1 MNYIGSKQ
9 KLLDFIEKTIE
20 SVAGNKEGRIFADL
34 FAGTGAVAGR
44 FREKNYKVIA
54 NDIQYY
60 SYVIIRN
67 LVEGDFKSFVKPE
80 LVKELNL
87 LKGIDGFIFK
97 NYCPELSERMY
108 FSTENGKRCDAIRN
122 EISFLY
128 NQGKINRE
136 QYFNLLSALIN
147 SIDKCANT
155 TSVYGAHLKHLKKP
169 AQRDFIFEIDKI
181 PFENIK
187 GKAYNMEAEDLICQI
202 EGDILY
208 LDPPYNARQYSS
220 NYHILETIARND
232 NPEIKGKTGIR
243 TDNKKSR
250 FCSKK
255 EAPQALEEIIKG
267 AKFKYIFLS
276 YNNEGIIQFETIKNI
291 FEKYGKYQVFKKKY
305 QRYRA
310 DKANAREHKADHTF
324 EYLHCL
330 IKN

>member
-1 MNYIGSKQ
+1 MK
-9 KLLDFIEKTIE
+9 KRLKK
-20 SVAGNKEGRIFADL
+20 VAGKEEKRVFADL
-34 FAGTGAVAGR
+34 FAGTGAVPGR
-44 FREKNYKVIA
+44 FLEKNYKVIA

-67 LVEGDFKSFVKPE
+67 LVEGVFKSFVEPE
-80 LVKELNL
+80 LVKELNS
-87 LKGIDGFIFK
+87 LKGINGFISK

-128 NQGKINRE
+128 NQGKINRK

-147 SIDKCANT
+147 SVDKCANT

-169 AQRDFIFEIDKI
+169 AQKDFVFEIDKT
-181 PFENIK
+181 PFENTK

-208 LDPPYNARQYSS
+208 LVPPYNARQYSS

-243 TDNKKSR
+243 TDSKKSC
-250 FCSKK
+250 FCSKAK
-255 EAPQALEEIIKG
+255 APQVLEEIIKG

-276 YNNEGIIQFETIKNI
+276 YNNEGIIPFETIKNI
-291 FEKYGKYQVFKKKY
+291 FEKYGEYQVF
-305 QRYRA
+305 
-310 DKANAREHKADHTF
+310 
-324 EYLHCL
+324 
-330 IKN
+330 

>member
-1 MNYIGSKQ
+1 MKYIGSKQ

-20 SVAGNKEGRIFADL
+20 KVAGKEERRVFADL
-34 FAGTGAVAGR
+34 FSGTGAVAGR

-67 LVEGDFKSFVKPE
+67 LVEGDFKSFVEPV
-80 LVKELNL
+80 LVKKLNL
-87 LKGIDGFIFK
+87 LKGIDGFISK

-108 FSTENGKRCDAIRN
+108 FSTGNGKRCDAVRKK
-122 EISFLY
+122 ISFLY

-136 QYFNLLSALIN
+136 QYFNLLSTLIN

-169 AQRDFIFEIDKI
+169 AQRDFVFEIDKI
-181 PFENIK
+181 PFKSIK
-187 GKAYNMEAEDLICQI
+187 GKAYNMEVEDLICQI

-232 NPEIKGKTGIR
+232 NPEIKGKTEIR
-243 TDNKKSR
+243 TDSKKSR
-250 FCSKK
+250 FCSKAK
-255 EAPQALEEIIKG
+255 ASQVLEEIIKG

-276 YNNEGIIQFETIKNI
+276 YNNEGIIPFETIKNI
-291 FEKYGKYQVFKKKY
+291 FEKYGEYQVF
-305 QRYRA
+305 
-310 DKANAREHKADHTF
+310 
-324 EYLHCL
+324 
-330 IKN
+330 

>member
-9 KLLDFIEKTIE
+9 KLLDFIEETIE
-20 SVAGNKEGRIFADL
+20 SVAGKKDGRVFADL
-34 FAGTGAVAGR
+34 FAGTGAVARR

-67 LVEGDFKSFVKPE
+67 LVEGDFKAFVEAE
-80 LVKELNL
+80 LVEELNL
-87 LKGIDGFIFK
+87 LKGIDGFISK

-108 FSTENGKRCDAIRN
+108 FSTGNGKRCDAIRN

-147 SIDKCANT
+147 SVDKCANT

-208 LDPPYNARQYSS
+208 LDPPYNARQYGS
-220 NYHILETIARND
+220 NYHILETITRND
-232 NPEIKGKTGIR
+232 NLEIKRKTGIR
-243 TDNKKSR
+243 TDNKKVI
-250 FCSKK
+250 FVLKK
-255 EAPQALEEIIKG
+255 RLLKLLR
-267 AKFKYIFLS
+267 KL
-276 YNNEGIIQFETIKNI
+276 
-291 FEKYGKYQVFKKKY
+291 
-305 QRYRA
+305 
-310 DKANAREHKADHTF
+310 
-324 EYLHCL
+324 
-330 IKN
+330 

>member
-1 MNYIGSKQ
+1 MLI
-9 KLLDFIEKTIE
+9 
-20 SVAGNKEGRIFADL
+20 L
-34 FAGTGAVAGR
+34 FSGTGAVAGR

-60 SYVIIRN
+60 SYVIIHN
-67 LVEGDFKSFVKPE
+67 LVEGDFKSFVEPE

-87 LKGIDGFIFK
+87 LKGINGFISK

-108 FSTENGKRCDAIRN
+108 FSTGNGKRCDAVRK

-128 NQGKINRE
+128 NQGKISRE

-169 AQRDFIFEIDKI
+169 AQRDFVFEIDKI

-220 NYHILETIARND
+220 NYHIL
-232 NPEIKGKTGIR
+232 
-243 TDNKKSR
+243 
-250 FCSKK
+250 
-255 EAPQALEEIIKG
+255 
-267 AKFKYIFLS
+267 
-276 YNNEGIIQFETIKNI
+276 
-291 FEKYGKYQVFKKKY
+291 
-305 QRYRA
+305 
-310 DKANAREHKADHTF
+310 
-324 EYLHCL
+324 
-330 IKN
+330 

>member
-1 MNYIGSKQ
+1 MKYIGSKQ

-20 SVAGNKEGRIFADL
+20 KVAGKEERRVFADL
-34 FAGTGAVAGR
+34 FSGTGAVAGR

-67 LVEGDFKSFVKPE
+67 LVEGDFKSFVE
-80 LVKELNL
+80 SVLVKKLNL
-87 LKGIDGFIFK
+87 LKGIDGFISK

-108 FSTENGKRCDAIRN
+108 FSTGNGKRCDAVRKK
-122 EISFLY
+122 ISFLY

-136 QYFNLLSALIN
+136 QYFNLLSTLIN

-169 AQRDFIFEIDKI
+169 AQRDFVFEIDKI
-181 PFENIK
+181 PFKSIK
-187 GKAYNMEAEDLICQI
+187 GKAYNMEVEDLICQI

-243 TDNKKSR
+243 TDSKKSR
-250 FCSKK
+250 FCSKAK
-255 EAPQALEEIIKG
+255 APQVLEEIIKG

-276 YNNEGIIQFETIKNI
+276 YNNEGIIPFETIKNI
-291 FEKYGKYQVFKKKY
+291 FEKYGEYQVF
-305 QRYRA
+305 
-310 DKANAREHKADHTF
+310 
-324 EYLHCL
+324 
-330 IKN
+330 

>member
-87 LKGIDGFIFK
+87 LKGIDGFISK

-255 EAPQALEEIIKG
+255 
-267 AKFKYIFLS
+267 
-276 YNNEGIIQFETIKNI
+276 
-291 FEKYGKYQVFKKKY
+291 
-305 QRYRA
+305 
-310 DKANAREHKADHTF
+310 
-324 EYLHCL
+324 
-330 IKN
+330 